1 MYGNDR
7 YFATVPAGREAE
19 IFGSTIRRL
28 RLERGWTQEHLAH
41 AAGLTTTYV
50 GQLERGVKVASLTVV
65 LQLARG
71 LRVSPSDLLEDFT
84 PPVLRSLRL

>member
-1 MYGNDR
+1 M
-7 YFATVPAGREAE
+7 PAGREAE

-50 GQLERGVKVASLTVV
+50 GQVERGAKVASLTVV
-65 LQLARG
+65 LRLARG
-71 LRVSPSDLLEDFT
+71 LGVPPAELLGDFT
-84 PPVLRSLRL
+84 PAVLRSLRL